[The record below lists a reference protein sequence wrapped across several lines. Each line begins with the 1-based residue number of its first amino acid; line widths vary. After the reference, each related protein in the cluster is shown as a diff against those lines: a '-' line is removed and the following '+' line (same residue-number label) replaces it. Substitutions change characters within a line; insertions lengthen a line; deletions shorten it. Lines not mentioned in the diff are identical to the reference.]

1 MVCLPIGKNVAF
13 RQWWASAASTAG
25 VLSGQGPSSK
35 ERTTSP
41 GFKKSCCLKCSNPK
55 PGPPVVSICT
65 VRAMPNASGL
75 PGQETTRGAG
85 GVVVAGADAAASGWA
100 DSGAVIG
107 AVVPAAT
114 LLADGTA
121 RVLSGIV
128 GTDVTEAVA
137 VEIGATLATVETG
150 SAGGAGL
157 EAVGGLEAGASAA
170 TDVGGFKMLIRVSA
184 TAAKT
189 ATTTIVQT
197 IMMRIGPLRVIHAAL
212 SIKQA
217 EALLHAPHT
226 Q

>member
-1 MVCLPIGKNVAF
+1 VLLEVLESEA
-13 RQWWASAASTAG
+13 RSAW
-25 VLSGQGPSSK
+25 
-35 ERTTSP
+35 
-41 GFKKSCCLKCSNPK
+41 
-55 PGPPVVSICT
+55 VSICT

-75 PGQETTRGAG
+75 PGQETTRGTG

-114 LLADGTA
+114 LLAGGTA
-121 RVLSGIV
+121 GVPSGIV

-137 VEIGATLATVETG
+137 VETGATLATVETG
-150 SAGGAGL
+150 SAGGGGL

-189 ATTTIVQT
+189 AATTIVQA

-212 SIKQA
+212 SINQA
-217 EALLHAPHT
+217 EAVLHAPHT
-226 Q
+226 PVAHQRGHLDAYAVLFDRSPEATTWWKLNISLTQPPRSRHSS